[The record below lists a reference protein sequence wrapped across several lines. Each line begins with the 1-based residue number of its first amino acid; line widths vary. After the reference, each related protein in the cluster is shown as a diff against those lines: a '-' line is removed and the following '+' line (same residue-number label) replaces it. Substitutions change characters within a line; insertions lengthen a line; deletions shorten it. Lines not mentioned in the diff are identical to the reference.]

1 MTKTLGDVFEIGSGG
16 TPSKKHAEYYG
27 GSVPWVKTG
36 DLKSEYIY
44 SVEEC
49 ITEDGL
55 SNSSAKMY
63 EPDTVL
69 IAMYGATIGATSIL
83 KIPACTNQACAAF
96 KPNDNVRPEYL
107 FYFLT
112 SKRAQFI
119 KDGVGGA
126 QPNISAG
133 YLKKV
138 PFNLIDLKKQDQIIR
153 GLNKTMNIINNRKAK
168 LNILDELI
176 KARFVEMFGD
186 TENNSKSFSEMK
198 LGDIC
203 DLQNGYAFK
212 SEDYVE
218 LSSVNNCRMS
228 NIRPDGGFD
237 PDYSPKYLP
246 EEYWDYYSAY
256 RLYNGDVIIA
266 MTDMASDPKIL
277 GVPTIVNSNGKKFLL
292 NQRVGKLV
300 FAEDEQFNRVFLMRF
315 LGQKYIRMNLA
326 KKAGGSTQINIGK
339 PAILDIEIVRPP
351 IESQNQFADFVK
363 QVDKTK
369 VAIQKSLDE
378 TQQLFDS
385 LMQEHFG

>member
-1 MTKTLGDVFEIGSGG
+1 MTITLGDVFEIGSGG

-153 GLNKTMNIINNRKAK
+153 VLNKTINVINNRKAE

-176 KARFVEMFGD
+176 KARFVEMFGVPIDNTRDWPMNKAENLCTLVTDGSHFSPKACDKGYPMLSVKDMGQNGFDYSNCKFVDDD
-186 TENNSKSFSEMK
+186 TFEVLKKQGCVPNVDDVLIAKDGSYFTRAFVISEYKDQAILSSIGIYRPNKK
-198 LGDIC
+198 LILPRFLASYLMTDEVREFVNRGYVTGTALRRVIIKGLKAIPVYTPPI
-203 DLQNGYAFK
+203 DLQ
-212 SEDYVE
+212 
-218 LSSVNNCRMS
+218 
-228 NIRPDGGFD
+228 
-237 PDYSPKYLP
+237 
-246 EEYWDYYSAY
+246 EEF
-256 RLYNGDVIIA
+256 V
-266 MTDMASDPKIL
+266 
-277 GVPTIVNSNGKKFLL
+277 
-292 NQRVGKLV
+292 
-300 FAEDEQFNRVFLMRF
+300 QFV
-315 LGQKYIRMNLA
+315 Q
-326 KKAGGSTQINIGK
+326 
-339 PAILDIEIVRPP
+339 
-351 IESQNQFADFVK
+351 
-363 QVDKTK
+363 QVDKSK

-378 TQQLFDS
+378 TQLLFDS
-385 LMQEHFG
+385 LMQAYFG